1 MAGDTFP
8 KPKSC
13 KTLFLTTKAFII
25 FFRYIDSYIFQNT
38 TNYEISA
45 PLISATSFND
55 TTMQPTIKSNFDICT
70 NEKSD
75 RTLSQACTKSRE
87 DSLQNYKFIFIL
99 GQLFHGVGAAALIT
113 LGTTFLDESVSKKMA
128 PIFISIFEASFVF
141 GPAFG

>member
-1 MAGDTFP
+1 MQLT
-8 KPKSC
+8 KSQ
-13 KTLFLTTKAFII
+13 
-25 FFRYIDSYIFQNT
+25 IDVC
-38 TNYEISA
+38 
-45 PLISATSFND
+45 
-55 TTMQPTIKSNFDICT
+55 TIKEDSV
-70 NEKSD
+70 
-75 RTLSQACTKSRE
+75 RTLRKTCAKTNSE